1 MQIDNSICTVDKIL
15 KILIYFLFA
24 GLLIVFICCKNNL
37 INSVIY
43 PNAFKTFHFI
53 FESAFDYKMTK
64 ILLIIMKI
72 NNSRRM
78 FNKLSSV

>member
-43 PNAFKTFHFI
+43 LFKTLHFI